1 MKRLP
6 LIFVA
11 AVIVLCLVA
20 AGVAIAATGV
30 SGSAVAYSVNGTKV
44 SQNTVNDELDWLS
57 GNQALAKSLQQQG
70 TTLSSSD
77 GSISSSVTASWLSQ
91 RIQVELLRQGAAKRD
106 VAIPS
111 ATRKQLHQQA
121 VKRYPHAPDSA
132 RDTLVDGNAYLQ
144 ALGLTTQVKQRAF
157 FTAALRRADI
167 SVDPRYG
174 RWNPRQGLC
183 PPTGC
188 SSGATAGG

>member
-11 AVIVLCLVA
+11 AVVVICLVA

-57 GNQALAKSLQQQG
+57 GNRALAKSLQQQG

-77 GSISSSVTASWLSQ
+77 GSITSSVTASWLSQ
-91 RIQVELLRQGAAKRD
+91 RIQVELLRQGAAKKG
-106 VAIPS
+106 VTIPAAS
-111 ATRKQLHQQA
+111 RKRLLQQA
-121 VKRYPHAPDSA
+121 AKRYPHAPDSA
-132 RDTLVDGNAYLQ
+132 RETLVDGNAYLQ
-144 ALGLTTQVKQRAF
+144 ALGLTTQAKQSAF
-157 FTAALRRADI
+157 FTAAVRRADVT
-167 SVDPRYG
+167 VDPRYG
-174 RWNPRQGLC
+174 RWNPNQGVC

-188 SSGATAGG
+188 SSSATAGG